1 MPSVPQALRVCDAY
15 GMQVVPS
22 QHPLGHD
29 VELQTQVPEEPQVW
43 PLGHEAELQAH
54 VPDEPQV

>member
-1 MPSVPQALRVCDAY
+1 
-15 GMQVVPS
+15 MQVVPS
-22 QHPLGHD
+22 QQPLGHD

-54 VPDEPQV
+54 VPDEPQD